1 MFIPGGSRQAFGAF
15 LLAAGLILG
24 GVVSLGVQRL
34 ELEAPGLLSR
44 CPPPI
49 EALEV
54 SGSEAGPCGA
64 GAAASSGGGSE
75 AGPEGGGPG
84 LRPGRLGPVDINRA
98 GAAELESL
106 DGVGPA
112 LAGRILELRASKG
125 GSFRSL
131 DELLEVKGIGPVTLA
146 RIKKSAVIGKG
157 REESQNIVLRK
168 STSTQSDSS
177 SSHR

>member
-1 MFIPGGSRQAFGAF
+1 MFIPGGTRDASGAL

-24 GVVSLGVQRL
+24 GVVSLGVQNFG
-34 ELEAPGLLSR
+34 LEAPGLLSR
-44 CPPPI
+44 RPPI
-49 EALEV
+49 PAFEV
-54 SGSEAGPCGA
+54 SGSEAGPCVGGA
-64 GAAASSGGGSE
+64 GASSGGESGARSE
-75 AGPEGGGPG
+75 QEGPD
-84 LRPGRLGPVDINRA
+84 LRAERLGPVDINRA

-146 RIKKSAVIGKG
+146 RIKKSAVIGD
-157 REESQNIVLRK
+157 RRDECQNMLLRK
-168 STSTQSDSS
+168 STSTQADSS